1 MRYDAG
7 IPRPILPLSCGR
19 LILVKRLSVI
29 RFLRRFHIQTRL
41 LCAMLG
47 CSLIPITLFG
57 LYASN
62 VYAGTIHEK
71 VCEHTAQSLTLLT
84 RNMEIAL
91 EPYCAYLNTLSVSD
105 DMRQLL
111 DTYEGKG
118 EYSSY
123 LGTILRSGLSAFGAG
138 QHLRDLQIYS
148 PKGELIGSTGYEDTG
163 DALKPQLFAQLDHPS
178 SGWYLGM
185 TSSGTLILGRRLF
198 RFAPKLS
205 PKGYLLLC
213 ISPQLL
219 AHEIFADLSFGEGT
233 VVFWVSNDGTP
244 FFPAETPYAE
254 ILTSALTDRKGAD
267 PINVRLDGKHYLLM
281 NSRSDAYGCCFA
293 VAMPYSAIRGRMDG
307 VLQMLVLVA
316 AGLFVLS
323 FLAML
328 LVYASIVQ
336 PIRHMLQH
344 CNDELPILVRP
355 LNDNSPDE
363 LGVLA
368 RTQDHLIARLWD
380 MAKQQKQNEQ
390 RKRELELA
398 ALQYQINPH
407 FLFNT
412 LNTFKWI
419 AELNGVPALQDG
431 IASLCALL
439 KSTLLNQNDMQPLE
453 NELQDLSHYFSIQKL
468 RYADG
473 FDVVYQ
479 VDQAMLGIMVPR
491 FLLQPLAENAIVHGL
506 DDSGKIMTITIGA
519 RKDGENGL
527 LLTVQDDGAGFDQE
541 AQPVREHFSGIGV
554 SNVNERLRLH
564 YGDGYGVTIKSRPRA
579 GTLCTIRLPMT
590 MEVTSH
596 VSTAP
601 CG

>member
-1 MRYDAG
+1 M
-7 IPRPILPLSCGR
+7 
-19 LILVKRLSVI
+19 KRLSGI

-41 LCAMLG
+41 LFAILG
-47 CSLIPITLFG
+47 CSLIPVTLFG

-71 VCEHTAQSLTLLT
+71 VCEHTAQSMTLLT
-84 RNMEIAL
+84 RNLEIAL

-118 EYSSY
+118 EYSRY
-123 LGTILRSGLSAFGAG
+123 LGPLLRSGLSAFGVG
-138 QHLRDLQIYS
+138 QYLRDLQIYS
-148 PKGELIGSTGYEDTG
+148 PEGELIGSTGYENTG
-163 DALKPQLFAQLDHPS
+163 EALKAQLFPQINALS
-178 SGWYLGM
+178 SSWYLEM
-185 TSSGTLILGRRLF
+185 TASGTIVLGRRLF

-233 VVFWVSNDGTP
+233 VVFLVSNDGTP

-254 ILTSALTDRKGAD
+254 ILTSALSNRNGTDPVD
-267 PINVRLDGKHYLLM
+267 VRLDGKRYLLLD
-281 NSRSDAYGCCFA
+281 SRSDTYGCRFA

-316 AGLFVLS
+316 AGLFALS

-328 LVYASIVQ
+328 LVYTSIMQ

-344 CNDELPILVRP
+344 CNDDLPTLVQP

-368 RTQDHLIARLWD
+368 RTLDRLIARLWD
-380 MAKQQKQNEQ
+380 MAEQQKQNEQ

-453 NELQDLSHYFSIQKL
+453 TELQDLSHYFSIQKL

-479 VDQAMLGIMVPR
+479 IDQSLLDVRVPR